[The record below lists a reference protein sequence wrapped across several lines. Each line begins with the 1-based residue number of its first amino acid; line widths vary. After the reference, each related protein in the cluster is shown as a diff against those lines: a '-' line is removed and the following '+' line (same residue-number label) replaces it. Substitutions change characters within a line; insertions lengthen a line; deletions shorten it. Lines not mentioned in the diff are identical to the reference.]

1 MRPGGEQL
9 LSSLF
14 LVRHGQAGTRDSY
27 DSLSDLGRSQS
38 RLLGE
43 YLLSQGLTFSAA
55 YSGGLERQKQTAA
68 EVASAYEQAGI
79 SFPPATVDCGLDEFD
94 LTRVYREI
102 APQLAEINGEFRDQ
116 YDEMRRQIKQNIGVH
131 DASVHRRW
139 WPCDSLMVEAWIS
152 GKFQYAGESWEGFHE
167 RVSTCGLKLCGA
179 SPEGNVL
186 IFTSATPTGVLTAMA
201 LGAPVERVRSLA
213 GVLYN
218 SSYTLLRRRADRL
231 HLFQF
236 NAIPHLTTPDLR
248 THR

>member
-1 MRPGGEQL
+1 

-38 RLLGE
+38 RLLGK
-43 YLLSQGLTFSAA
+43 YLLAQGLKFSAA
-55 YSGGLERQKQTAA
+55 YSGGLERQRQTAA
-68 EVASAYEQAGI
+68 EVSAAYEQAGVP
-79 SFPPATVDCGLDEFD
+79 FPAATVDCGLDEFD

-102 APQLAEINGEFRDQ
+102 GPQLAEINAEFRTQ
-116 YDEMRRQIKQNIGVH
+116 YGEMRRQIKQNAGVQ
-131 DASVHRRW
+131 DAAVHRRW
-139 WPCDSLMVEAWIS
+139 WPCDSLIVEAWIS
-152 GKFQYAGESWEGFHE
+152 GRFHYAGESWEGFHE
-167 RVSTCGLKLCGA
+167 RVSSCSLKLFGA
-179 SPEGNVL
+179 SPEDNVL
-186 IFTSATPTGVLTAMA
+186 AFTSATPTGVLTAAA
-201 LGAPVERVRSLA
+201 LSAPAERIRSLA

-236 NAIPHLTTPDLR
+236 NAVPHLTTPELR

>member
-1 MRPGGEQL
+1 
-9 LSSLF
+9 LF

-43 YLLSQGLTFSAA
+43 YLVAQGLTFSAV
-55 YSGGLERQKQTAA
+55 YSGGLERQSQTAA
-68 EVASAYEQAGI
+68 EVSAAYEKAGVP
-79 SFPPATVDCGLDEFD
+79 FPVATVDCGLDEFD
-94 LTRVYREI
+94 LSRVYREI
-102 APQLAEINGEFRDQ
+102 GPQLAEINVEFRNQ
-116 YDEMRRQIKQNIGVH
+116 YDEMRRQIKQNAGIQ
-131 DASVHRRW
+131 DAAVHRRW

-152 GKFQYAGESWEGFHE
+152 GKFHYAGESWEGFHE
-167 RVSTCGLKLCGA
+167 RVSRCWVKLCGA
-179 SPEGNVL
+179 SPEDNVL
-186 IFTSATPTGVLTAMA
+186 AFTSATPTGVLTALA

-218 SSYTLLRRRADRL
+218 SSYTWLRRRADRL

-236 NAIPHLTTPDLR
+236 NAVPHLTTPELR

>member
-1 MRPGGEQL
+1 M
-9 LSSLF
+9 SSLF

-43 YLLSQGLTFSAA
+43 YLVAQGLKFAA
-55 YSGGLERQKQTAA
+55 VYSGSLERQRQTAA
-68 EVASAYEQAGI
+68 EVFLAYEKAGI
-79 SFPPATVDCGLDEFD
+79 PFPAARVVRGLDEFD

-102 APQLAEINGEFRDQ
+102 GPQLSAIDAEFRNQ
-116 YDEMRRQIKQNIGVH
+116 YDEMRRQIKQNAGVQ
-131 DASVHRRW
+131 DAAVHRRW
-139 WPCDSLMVEAWIS
+139 WPCDSLIVEAWIS
-152 GKFQYAGESWEGFHE
+152 GKFRYEGESWQGFHE
-167 RVSTCGLKLCGA
+167 RVSNCWVKLCGA
-179 SPEGNVL
+179 STEDDVL
-186 IFTSATPTGVLTAMA
+186 AFTSATPTGVLTAVA

-236 NAIPHLTTPDLR
+236 NAVPHLTTPELR

>member
-1 MRPGGEQL
+1 M
-9 LSSLF
+9 SSLF

-43 YLLSQGLTFSAA
+43 YLAAQGLKFAA
-55 YSGGLERQKQTAA
+55 VYSGSLERQRQTAA
-68 EVASAYEQAGI
+68 EVSLAYEQAGI
-79 SFPPATVDCGLDEFD
+79 PFPAARVVGGLDEFD

-102 APQLAEINGEFRDQ
+102 GPQLAEIDSEFRRQ
-116 YDEMRRQIKQNIGVH
+116 HDEMRRQIKENAGVH
-131 DASVHRRW
+131 EAAVHRRW
-139 WPCDSLMVEAWIS
+139 WPCDSLIVAAWIS
-152 GKFQYAGESWEGFHE
+152 GKFSYAGESWEGFHE
-167 RVSTCGLKLCGA
+167 RVANCCLDLCDA
-179 SPEGNVL
+179 SPEGNIL
-186 IFTSATPTGVLTAMA
+186 AFTSATPTGVVTASA

-218 SSYTLLRRRADRL
+218 SSYTCLRRRADRL

-236 NAIPHLTTPDLR
+236 NAVPHLTTPELR